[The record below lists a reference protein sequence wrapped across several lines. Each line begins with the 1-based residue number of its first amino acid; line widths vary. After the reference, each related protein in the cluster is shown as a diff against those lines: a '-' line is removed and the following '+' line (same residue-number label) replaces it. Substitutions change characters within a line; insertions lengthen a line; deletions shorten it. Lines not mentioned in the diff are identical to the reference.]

1 SGPPSYDTLARRF
14 SSYPAPVNLFS
25 VRSWQK
31 AKLSNKYVDIHEL
44 RDMSELEPKAF
55 DALVSD
61 VNEKTLQT
69 EVSKVFGIDYLVK
82 ANGYLYGEGR
92 RAMVPCVIRNG
103 DKAYWVH
110 FLVGNGSPWTF
121 VSENTL
127 DLRLDL
133 PNMVTI
139 AGYAQQVRMSPEISH

>member
-1 SGPPSYDTLARRF
+1 
-14 SSYPAPVNLFS
+14 
-25 VRSWQK
+25 
-31 AKLSNKYVDIHEL
+31 
-44 RDMSELEPKAF
+44 MSELEPKAF

-69 EVSKVFGIDYLVK
+69 EVSKVFGIDYLAK
-82 ANGYLYGEGR
+82 ASEDDAKRVVDTIDGYLYGEGR

-121 VSENTL
+121 VSENVNNLTY
-127 DLRLDL
+127 
-133 PNMVTI
+133 T
-139 AGYAQQVRMSPEISH
+139 EIILSC